1 MRNALLFLLLT
12 GVLKTL
18 PIMAQNLCLQK
29 KQLPAN
35 KSFARNIDY
44 NLRSDT
50 LDLIHT
56 TLNLKITDFTNK
68 VIEGNAVIRIAPKVN
83 GVVSM
88 DLDLLS
94 LTVDSVLFNNQSIT
108 YTHNDTILH
117 LHFPSAVNI
126 TDTFSITTFYHGIP
140 VTDAAGFGGF
150 YFQSGYAFNL
160 GVGFAADPHVYGR
173 TWYPCFDNFVEKC
186 TYSFNIET
194 LSNHKAFCG
203 GLLND
208 TTHLPNNNIIWQWEL
223 HQPIPSYIASVA
235 INNYATVH
243 DAYVGLSGNVPVQ
256 LVALSGDT
264 VGMKAS
270 FTNLENCFHAFE
282 NAFGPY
288 RWDRVGF
295 VLVPFN
301 SGAMEH
307 ACNIAYPRAAAVG
320 GSLAYE
326 GDLMA
331 HELSHHWFG
340 DLVTCTTAEDMWLN
354 EGWASFSGLYFFE
367 AVYNEN
373 RYRDEVRANHQ
384 SVAQFLH
391 WQEGGFQPVAGV
403 PHDLTY
409 SGHVYNK
416 GADVAHTLRAYL
428 GDSIFF
434 AAIKSWMNTR
444 QFGNGS
450 TADFEDFLS
459 TYSGINLQPFFDNWV
474 NNPGFS
480 HFSIDS
486 VQNNPGSVRV
496 YVRQKL
502 KGAPNNFSNVPLEI
516 SFYNALGD
524 SVNRTVLFS
533 GNQQFFDFATPSNI
547 PFSPVYVALDVK
559 QKISDAVVANAQWLK
574 STGNKPFGISGILL
588 NVNQVNDSSLV
599 YVEHHL
605 VAPDALSPANPAL
618 LISPDRYWSIGGLF
632 KPGFVANATFTY
644 DGRTANYSGTN
655 FLDNG
660 FITGHEDSLVLLY
673 RSGPGA
679 NWMPYP
685 YQTKNIGNA
694 TDRTGSIKADSL
706 KIGEY
711 TFGRKVNPNGISNV
725 SPNPKINL
733 TIHPNPVNETIGF
746 ELNKTHGG
754 VMATITDVQGKW
766 VKDAFFPGLPK
777 NDPQQFQ
784 LDIQELKN
792 GVYFLR
798 INSGTEIWTAK
809 FMVQH

>member
-1 MRNALLFLLLT
+1 MPPIILFLFLMAGLKSFSLT
-12 GVLKTL
+12 
-18 PIMAQNLCLQK
+18 AQNTCLQK
-29 KQLPAN
+29 KQNPSH
-35 KSFARNIDY
+35 KSQARNIDY

-50 LDLIHT
+50 LDLLHT
-56 TLNLKITDFTNK
+56 NINLSITDFTNK
-68 VIEGNAVIRIAPKVN
+68 IIEGNAVIRITPKIN
-83 GVVSM
+83 NVVSM

-94 LTVDSVLFNNQSIT
+94 LTVDSVWLNNFPVNFS
-108 YTHNDTILH
+108 HNDTLLH
-117 LHFPSAVNI
+117 LHFPAAVNLG
-126 TDTFSITTFYHGIP
+126 DTFSITTFYHGIP

-203 GLLND
+203 GLLTD
-208 TTHLPNNNIIWQWEL
+208 TTHLPNNNIVWQWEL

-235 INNYATVH
+235 INNYATVK
-243 DAYVGLSGNVPVQ
+243 DSYLGLNGNVPVE
-256 LVALSGDT
+256 LGSLAGDT
-264 VGMKAS
+264 IGMKAS

-282 NAFGPY
+282 EAFGPY

-384 SVAQFLH
+384 SVVQFLH
-391 WQEGGFQPVAGV
+391 WQEGGYQPVAGV

-416 GADVAHTLRAYL
+416 GADVAHTLRGYM
-428 GDSIFF
+428 GDSLFF
-434 AAIKSWMNTR
+434 AAIKAWMNTN

-450 TADFEDFLS
+450 TADFESFLS
-459 TYSGINLQPFFDNWV
+459 SFSGINLQPFFDNWV

-486 VQNNPGSVRV
+486 VQNNASTTRV
-496 YVRQKL
+496 YIRQKL
-502 KGAPNNFSNVPLEI
+502 KGAPAIFNNVPLEL
-516 SFYNALGD
+516 SFYNASGD

-533 GNQQFFDFATPSNI
+533 GNQQFFDFNIPGNI
-547 PFSPVYVALDVK
+547 PFSPAYVALDVK
-559 QKISDAVVANAQWLK
+559 QRISDAIVANAQWLK
-574 STGNKPFGISGILL
+574 TTGNKPFGISGILV
-588 NVNQVNDSSLV
+588 NVNQVSDSSLV

-605 VAPDALSPANPAL
+605 VGPDALSPANPSL
-618 LISPDRYWSIGGLF
+618 LISPDRYWSVGGLF

-644 DGRTANYSGTN
+644 DGRTSNYSGTN
-655 FLDNG
+655 FFDNG
-660 FITGHEDSLVLLY
+660 FISGHEDSLVLLY
-673 RSGPGA
+673 RSGSGE
-679 NWMPYP
+679 NWSAYP

-711 TFGRKVNPNGISNV
+711 TFGRKINPNGIV
-725 SPNPKINL
+725 SLSSSKNL
-733 TIHPNPVNETIGF
+733 ELKIHPNPAKDNLSFSMNATA
-746 ELNKTHGG
+746 GG
-754 VMATITDVQGKW
+754 VLASITTLQGQK
-766 VKDAFFPGLPK
+766 VKDAFFPGLPQSSAATF
-777 NDPQQFQ
+777 N
-784 LDIQELKN
+784 LSINELKN
-792 GVYFLR
+792 GLYLLQVK
-798 INSGTEIWTAK
+798 SGNEILTEK